1 MFAKRNSITLAA
13 LWLILLIIGVFW
25 YINDTRS
32 LVAMMKDQ
40 VELSSALKESQ
51 KEIKRLVTIEKKH
64 SELNDRWLI
73 SEKKIISADEPAFS
87 LSYINWIMSRNNLPI
102 DFDFT
107 LNSKRKEK
115 NHTTFVYTLNGEGS
129 YNNIMRLIWYLTYEP
144 ILYQINSISLRRT
157 SKGQDF
163 LIFNIKLRGY
173 SVENELELD
182 GYSELTAT
190 LQTDI
195 ESHHDIFNPLVK
207 PQPKIVKRE
216 VVKPTL
222 PPKKPGE
229 VNVEKATLK
238 VVTNNSIFITDG
250 GGLKEL
256 KVGDA
261 VYLGKLIG
269 INQGTNEATFVITK
283 FGRSQSI
290 TLALDYRK

>member
-40 VELSSALKESQ
+40 VELSSVLKESQ

-107 LNSKRKEK
+107 LNSKHKEK
-115 NHTTFVYTLNGEGS
+115 SHTTFVYTLNGEGS

-144 ILYQINSISLRRT
+144 ILYHINSISLRRT

-182 GYSELTAT
+182 GYSELTPT
-190 LQTDI
+190 LQTNI

-216 VVKPTL
+216 VVKLTL

-229 VNVEKATLK
+229 VDVEKATLK
-238 VVTNNSIFITDG
+238 AITSNSIFITDG

>member
-107 LNSKRKEK
+107 LNSKCKEK

-182 GYSELTAT
+182 GYSELTPT
-190 LQTDI
+190 LQTNI

-216 VVKPTL
+216 VVKRTL

-229 VNVEKATLK
+229 VDVEKATLK
-238 VVTNNSIFITDG
+238 AITSNSIFITHG

>member
-32 LVAMMKDQ
+32 LVAMIKEQ

-107 LNSKRKEK
+107 LNSKRKTK

-182 GYSELTAT
+182 GYSELTPT

-216 VVKPTL
+216 VVKRTL

-229 VNVEKATLK
+229 VDVEKATLK
-238 VVTNNSIFITDG
+238 AITSNSIFITHG

-256 KVGDA
+256 KIGDA

-269 INQGTNEATFVITK
+269 INQGANEATFVITK

>member
-115 NHTTFVYTLNGEGS
+115 SHTTFVYTLNGEGS
-129 YNNIMRLIWYLTYEP
+129 YNNIMKLIWYLTYEP

-182 GYSELTAT
+182 GYSELTPT
-190 LQTDI
+190 LQTNI
-195 ESHHDIFNPLVK
+195 ESHHDIFNPLIK

-216 VVKPTL
+216 VVKRTL

-290 TLALDYRK
+290 TIALDYRK

>member
-40 VELSSALKESQ
+40 VELSSVLKESQ

-115 NHTTFVYTLNGEGS
+115 SHTTFVYTLNGEGS

-144 ILYQINSISLRRT
+144 ILYHINSISLRRT

-163 LIFNIKLRGY
+163 LIFSIKLRGY

-182 GYSELTAT
+182 GYSELTPT
-190 LQTDI
+190 LQTNI

-216 VVKPTL
+216 VVKRTL
-222 PPKKPGE
+222 PPKKTGE
-229 VNVEKATLK
+229 VDVEKATLK
-238 VVTNNSIFITDG
+238 AITSNSIFITHG